1 MKKDL
6 YKSSYLDFVPNS
18 EAKIKGY
25 YDNDIIVYTKK
36 TKKPL
41 IAGFIRVCAYEFW
54 GEVKFIPK
62 DNIFFGK
69 HCLLALSRYMNL
81 LDKELE
87 RTKQNGKINKE
98 RYDNRYW

>member
-18 EAKIKGY
+18 EAKIEGN
-25 YDNDIIVYTKK
+25 YDSDIIVYTKK

-41 IAGFIRVCAYEFW
+41 VAGFIRVCAYDFYE
-54 GEVKFIPK
+54 EVKFIPK

-87 RTKQNGKINKE
+87 RTK
-98 RYDNRYW
+98 